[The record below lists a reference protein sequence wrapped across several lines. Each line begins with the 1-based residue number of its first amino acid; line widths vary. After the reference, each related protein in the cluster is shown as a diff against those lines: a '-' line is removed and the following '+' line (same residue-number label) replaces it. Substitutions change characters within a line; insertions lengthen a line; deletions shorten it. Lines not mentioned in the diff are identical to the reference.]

1 MKRSLL
7 AAAVLAFAVSP
18 AAAQTFK
25 TELHEVTVETV
36 AAGFAHPWGLAFLP
50 DGSMLVTERDG
61 DLNLVGA
68 NGKTTKVAGVPRVWA
83 GGQGGLLDVA
93 ADPDFARNRTIF
105 LSYSEP
111 SADGDD
117 AGTAVARARI
127 VLSQTPR
134 LQKVRVIFSMKR
146 KSGGGRHFGSRIV
159 ISPDKKLFI
168 TTGDRGQRERA
179 QDPMDHAGKVLRINR
194 DGSIPADNPFADG
207 AKGLPEIWSIGHRN
221 AQGAIWNPRTRSLWT
236 VAHGARGGDE
246 INRPEAG
253 KNYGWPVIS
262 YGKHYWGGSI
272 GEGTAKPGME
282 QPVYFWDPSIA
293 PSGMAFYTGD
303 AFPRWKG
310 NIFVGALKF
319 QLLARLEVEDGKVVK
334 EERLFGREFGRIR
347 DVRQGPD
354 GFLYL
359 LTDEG
364 NGKLLRVRPP
374 GAA

>member
-7 AAAVLAFAVSP
+7 AAAVLAFAISP
-18 AAAQTFK
+18 AAAQVFK
-25 TELHEVTVETV
+25 TELHDVTVETV

-50 DGSMLVTERDG
+50 DRSMLVTERDG
-61 DLNLVGA
+61 DLNRVSPD
-68 NGKTTKVAGVPRVWA
+68 GKTTKVAGVPKVWA
-83 GGQGGLLDVA
+83 GGQGGLLDVV
-93 ADPDFARNRTIF
+93 ADPDFAGNRTIF

-127 VLSQTPR
+127 VLSQTPQ

-168 TTGDRGQRERA
+168 TTGDRGERDRA

-310 NIFVGALKF
+310 NIFVGALRF
-319 QLLARLEVEDGKVVK
+319 QLLARLEVKDGRVVK

-359 LTDEG
+359 LTDAG
-364 NGKLLRVRPP
+364 NGKLLRVRPS
-374 GAA
+374 